1 MAGTYVDEDRVI
13 WAARLLGEMH
23 CTQIGTNEIDLH
35 STHEVAD
42 VHGFDLLGCWCI
54 ARISNENVYWSD
66 VIGDLLEYGFQH
78 RKLLKHLW

>member
-1 MAGTYVDEDRVI
+1 MSVAGTYVDEDRVI

-42 VHGFDLLGCWCI
+42 VHGFDLLGI
-54 ARISNENVYWSD
+54 D
-66 VIGDLLEYGFQH
+66 
-78 RKLLKHLW
+78 